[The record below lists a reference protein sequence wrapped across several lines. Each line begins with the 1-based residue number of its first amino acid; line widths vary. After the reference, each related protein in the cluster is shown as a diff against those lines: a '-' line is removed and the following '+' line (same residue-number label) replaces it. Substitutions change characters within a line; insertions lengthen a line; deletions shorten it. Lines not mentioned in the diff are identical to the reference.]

1 MALALPAK
9 PRILVIT
16 LRRLGDVLMTTAL
29 IRTLRRAYPQA
40 RIDVLVFRG
49 SERILAGNPD
59 IDNVLTV
66 VEHAP
71 LSEMLVLIGRLLR
84 RYDLAITTQTG
95 DRPTLLAWLA
105 GRQRLG
111 FISDAE
117 SGSRW
122 NRVLL
127 DRRVAAEPH
136 NHRVEELLRLADALG
151 LPRVPEVVPPSAD
164 AGAPAIASARYAVLH
179 PNPMYAYKRW
189 SAAGWRGLA
198 QALAQRGLEVLISSG
213 PDPAEH
219 AYLDHLWGNDAPVR
233 RIDWRLSFGALAQIL
248 RKAAVYVGTDTSVSH
263 LAAATGCPTVTLFGP
278 TDPRVFGP
286 WPVGGLAARWE
297 AAGSIQRQNNVWVVQ
312 NPIPCSCFTKL
323 GCDGHLDSRA
333 RCLDELSLNHVL
345 VAVDE
350 ALARPAS

>member
-1 MALALPAK
+1 MALGLPEK
-9 PRILVIT
+9 PSILVIT
-16 LRRLGDVLMTTAL
+16 LRRLGDVLMTTPL
-29 IRTLRRAYPQA
+29 IRTLRRAHPQA

-66 VEHAP
+66 VEQAP
-71 LSEMLVLIGRLLR
+71 LTEMLVLTTRIFR

-122 NRVLL
+122 NRALL
-127 DRRVAAEPH
+127 NHRVAAEPH
-136 NHRVEELLRLADALG
+136 HHRVEELLRLADAMG
-151 LPRVPEVVPPSAD
+151 LRRVPDIVVPRAE
-164 AGAPAIASARYAVLH
+164 AGEQAVPSARYAVLH

-189 SAAGWRGLA
+189 NAAGWRGLA
-198 QALAQRGLEVLISSG
+198 RALAGRGLEVLVSCG

-219 AYLDHLWGNDAPVR
+219 AYLDALWGADAAVR
-233 RIDWRLSFGALAQIL
+233 RIDWRLSFGAIAEIL
-248 RKAAVYVGTDTSVSH
+248 RGAAVYVGTDTSVSH
-263 LAAATGCPTVTLFGP
+263 LAAGTGCPTVTLFGP

-286 WPVGGLAARWE
+286 WPVGGLAEPWDAV
-297 AAGSIQRQNNVWVVQ
+297 GHIQRRNNVWVVQ
-312 NPIPCSCFTKL
+312 NPVPCACFTRL

-333 RCLDELSLNHVL
+333 RCLDELTLDHVL
-345 VAVDE
+345 VAVDA
-350 ALARPAS
+350 ALAGVAR